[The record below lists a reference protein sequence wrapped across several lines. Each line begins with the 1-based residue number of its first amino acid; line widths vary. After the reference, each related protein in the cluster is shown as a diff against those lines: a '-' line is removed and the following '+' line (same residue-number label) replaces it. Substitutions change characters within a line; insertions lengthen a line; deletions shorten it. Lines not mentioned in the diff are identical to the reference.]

1 MHDVNESTLN
11 KALIAVFICFGLNGL
26 VFASWAARIPAAA
39 QDLGIGAA
47 GVGLLLLFS
56 AVGSVAALPL
66 AGSVAQRIG
75 TAGTVRAGGITTSA
89 ASLAIAAGL
98 YLGSIPLTG
107 AGLLVF
113 GIGIAGW
120 DVAMNLEGSDVE
132 RRLGRNIMP
141 RFHGAFS
148 AGSFSGAMIGALLS
162 FAGVSLSLHLLGI
175 LTMVCIIVLIVPRNF
190 LQLPHRPEAAPG
202 GDAAPAPV
210 SRFGAWREGR
220 TLLIGVVVLG
230 AALTEGAANDWV
242 AKATV
247 DGLGTAESTG
257 AVMFA
262 VFVAAMTIT
271 RWFGVSLIDRLGRVR
286 ALRICMSASLAG
298 LLIFVFAPNLWL
310 AGIGAVLWGIGA
322 ALGFPMGM
330 SAAGEDPAHA
340 PARISVVSTIGYT
353 AFFLGPP
360 VLGFLGELWGVR
372 NALLVVGLAML
383 VSIVFAPAAAERKP
397 VHKTG

>member
-1 MHDVNESTLN
+1 MSEKNPTDTALN
-11 KALIAVFICFGLNGL
+11 KALIAVFVVFALNGL

-56 AVGSVAALPL
+56 AIGSVAALPL

-120 DVAMNLEGSDVE
+120 DVAMNLEGADVE
-132 RRLGRNIMP
+132 RRLGRTIMP
-141 RFHGAFS
+141 KFHGAFS
-148 AGSFSGAMIGALLS
+148 AGSFTGALIGAALS
-162 FAGVSLSLHLLGI
+162 YAGVSLSLHLLAI
-175 LTMVCIIVLIVPRNF
+175 LAVVCVVVLIVPRNF
-190 LQLPHRPEAAPG
+190 LQLPH
-202 GDAAPAPV
+202 PAHADGHNPATV
-210 SRFGAWREGR
+210 SRFGAWKEGR

-247 DGLGTAESTG
+247 DGLGTSESAG

-262 VFVAAMTIT
+262 VFVAAMTLT
-271 RWFGVSLIDRLGRVR
+271 RWFGARLIDRMGRVP
-286 ALRICMSASLAG
+286 ALRWCMSASLAG
-298 LLIFVFAPNLWL
+298 LLIFVLAPNIVL
-310 AGIGAVLWGIGA
+310 AAVGAVLWGIGA

-330 SAAGEDPAHA
+330 SAAGEDPVHA
-340 PARISVVSTIGYT
+340 AGRVSVVSTIGYM
-353 AFFLGPP
+353 AFFVGPP
-360 VLGFLGELWGVR
+360 VLGFLGEHWGVR
-372 NALLVVGLAML
+372 NALLVVGAAML
-383 VSIVFAPAAAERKP
+383 VSIVFAPAAAEQKAVP
-397 VHKTG
+397 DAA